1 MSILSSCLRAA
12 RAAACQGQAR
22 ALGQGGAI
30 ASLRDWWASS
40 SAQQQPAAGG
50 LPAAAQRQQARG
62 VVSIDVVNNGVDR
75 ALRML
80 RRKLV
85 EEGAVKEWRANQF
98 YSKPSEERKLAGIET
113 AKRLRKRAFKNKI
126 RWILRRKARCAGS
139 RLLQPGPAAGRGGAW
154 PAPLQPPR

>member
-1 MSILSSCLRAA
+1 MSVLSSCLRAA
-12 RAAACQGQAR
+12 RAAACYSQAR
-22 ALGQGGAI
+22 TLGQGGTI

-40 SAQQQPAAGG
+40 AAQQPAAGAA
-50 LPAAAQRQQARG
+50 AAAQLQQARG

-126 RWILRRKARCAGS
+126 RWILRRKARWVQG
-139 RLLQPGPAAGRGGAW
+139 AAGRGAATPTGQRLPTT
-154 PAPLQPPR
+154 PATG